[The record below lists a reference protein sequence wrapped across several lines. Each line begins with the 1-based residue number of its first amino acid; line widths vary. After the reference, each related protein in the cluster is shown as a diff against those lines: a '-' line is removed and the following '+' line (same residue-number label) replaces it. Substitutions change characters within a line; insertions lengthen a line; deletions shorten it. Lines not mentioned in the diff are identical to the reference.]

1 MKMPRDASG
10 SVVVLTSVAWLLG
23 LCLRYW
29 DYNYQECMGWA
40 GESMRTG
47 RYIVSYQQRR
57 G

>member
-1 MKMPRDASG
+1 MPRNASG
-10 SVVVLTSVAWLLG
+10 IVVVLTSVAWLPR

-29 DYNYQECMGWA
+29 DYNYQESMGQA

>member
-1 MKMPRDASG
+1 MPRDASG
-10 SVVVLTSVAWLLG
+10 SVVVLTSVTWLPG

-29 DYNYQECMGWA
+29 DYNYQECMGRA
-40 GESMRTG
+40 AESMRTG